1 MGAPTTGRAPAGNE
15 AMAVVTRS
23 TDCPAS
29 PLPGTDPALAA
40 LLAAEDERRR
50 TQLHLLA
57 GENLSSPGVRAI
69 LGGTLADKYAEGY
82 PGHRHHTGCAQA
94 DAVERLAV
102 DRARTLFGAAH
113 ANVQPHSGTAAALA
127 AYAALLR
134 PGDAVL
140 AMSLAHGGH
149 LTHGSRSNFSGRWFD
164 FTGYGVRADDGLIDL
179 DQVRDLARSVRPK
192 AIVAGG
198 ISYPRAIDWP
208 AFRDIADEAG
218 AYLVADVSQTIG
230 LVAAGVLDSPV
241 PYADVVCGVTHKL
254 LGGPRGGLLLCR
266 AELAERLDRA
276 VFPFTQG
283 GPAMDVVAAKAL
295 ALGAASSP
303 EFRAY
308 ARRTVDNAQV
318 LAAAL
323 DAAGLRPLTGGTDT
337 HLVTTDARGL
347 GLTGREVERRCEA
360 AGLLVGRCAVPFDEA
375 PPASASGVRL
385 GTACV
390 TTQGMGPA
398 QMEQSA
404 ALIGQV
410 LVDGSEQRARDVARE
425 VRELLERFPA

>member
-1 MGAPTTGRAPAGNE
+1 
-15 AMAVVTRS
+15 
-23 TDCPAS
+23 
-29 PLPGTDPALAA
+29 
-40 LLAAEDERRR
+40 
-50 TQLHLLA
+50 
-57 GENLSSPGVRAI
+57 
-69 LGGTLADKYAEGY
+69 
-82 PGHRHHTGCAQA
+82 
-94 DAVERLAV
+94 
-102 DRARTLFGAAH
+102 
-113 ANVQPHSGTAAALA
+113 
-127 AYAALLR
+127 
-134 PGDAVL
+134 
-140 AMSLAHGGH
+140 
-149 LTHGSRSNFSGRWFD
+149 
-164 FTGYGVRADDGLIDL
+164 
-179 DQVRDLARSVRPK
+179 
-192 AIVAGG
+192 
-198 ISYPRAIDWP
+198 
-208 AFRDIADEAG
+208 
-218 AYLVADVSQTIG
+218 VSQTIG
-230 LVAAGVLDSPV
+230 LVAGGVLDSPV

-308 ARRTVDNAQV
+308 AQRTVDNAQV

-360 AGLLVGRCAVPFDEA
+360 AGLLLGRCAVPFDEA

-404 ALIGQV
+404 ALIGRV
-410 LVDGSEQRARDVARE
+410 LRDGSEQRALDVARE
-425 VRELLERFPA
+425 VRELLERFPV